1 MNLLIG
7 GPEQQETFD
16 KLKKI
21 IHFRRHIEAS

>member
-16 KLKKI
+16 KLKKNY
-21 IHFRRHIEAS
+21 SLPPPY